1 MLTAIDDSK
10 RIAKPEPITEEAPE
24 NKIKIE
30 QSELSELSEPMNIST
45 RDPMLVRN
53 IMS

>member
-30 QSELSELSEPMNIST
+30 QSELSAPMNIST